1 MKNENISN
9 KQLVEELN
17 KPIIRKFNKRKVH
30 SPFIDNIWRADL
42 IDVQLISKLYK
53 GFSFLLCVINIY
65 RKYAWFIHL
74 KNKKRIIITNFKTFQ
89 INQITNQIKY
99 GQIKEANFIIDQ

>member
-74 KNKKRIIITNFKTFQ
+74 KNKKRIIITNFKTF
-89 INQITNQIKY
+89 
-99 GQIKEANFIIDQ
+99 